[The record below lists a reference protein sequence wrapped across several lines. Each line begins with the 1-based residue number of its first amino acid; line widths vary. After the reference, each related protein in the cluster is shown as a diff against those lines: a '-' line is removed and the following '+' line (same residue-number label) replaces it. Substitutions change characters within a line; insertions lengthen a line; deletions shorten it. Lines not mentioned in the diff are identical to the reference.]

1 MEPHQN
7 PAQPADA
14 QTPEGLEDW
23 LRDLRT
29 EVAADPTGWADTD
42 GETPAPPVPTEV
54 RSGGGR
60 HRAAD

>member
-7 PAQPADA
+7 PAQPVEPEA
-14 QTPEGLEDW
+14 PEGLEGW

-29 EVAADPTGWADTD
+29 EVAADPSSWADPQ
-42 GETPAPPVPTEV
+42 GEAPPPPAPAKE
-54 RSGGGR
+54 RGGR